1 MKALCWMGKE
11 KLEVQ
16 NVNDPKVLNPQDAI
30 IKITRT
36 AICGSDLHLY
46 DGYIPTMEPGDIVG
60 HEFMGIVEEV
70 GPAVK
75 KLKRGDRVVIP
86 FTIACGSCFFCN
98 TTQYSLCDNTNPNA
112 ALAEKMYGYSGAS
125 LYGYSHI
132 YGGYAGGQAQYARVP
147 FADVGPLKI
156 ENDLPDEKLLFLT
169 DIFPTGYMAAENAQ
183 IRPGDTVAIW
193 GAGPVGIFAVA
204 SAFMFGAARV
214 ISIDRFPERLALAAQ
229 AGAETLDYSKFDVLS
244 SLRELTGGNGPD
256 AAIDAVGL
264 EAHGTGPGGLY
275 DRTKQALRLSFDR
288 PTVLRQAIMA
298 VRKGGTVSFPGVYGG
313 LLDKVP
319 FGAAFGKGITMK
331 MGQTH
336 MQRYLQP
343 LLGRIEKGE
352 LDPSFIISHRIGI
365 EEIPEAFRVFRDKE
379 YGCTKVVIDPW
390 VDRTGAIV
398 PKSQNATQPA
408 QAA

>member
-16 NVNDPKVLNPQDAI
+16 NVPDPKILNPHDAI

-46 DGYIPTMEPGDIVG
+46 DGYIPTMQPGDIIG

-70 GPAVK
+70 GKEVK
-75 KLKRGDRVVIP
+75 KVKRGDRVVVP
-86 FTIACGSCFFCN
+86 FTIACGNCFFCQS
-98 TTQYSLCDNTNPNA
+98 TLYSLCDNSNPNA
-112 ALAEKMYGYSGAS
+112 ALAETMYGYSGSS

-147 FADVGPLKI
+147 FADVGPLVI
-156 ENDLPDEKLLFLT
+156 NNDLPDEKLLFLT
-169 DIFPTGYMAAENAQ
+169 DIFPTGYMGAENAD
-183 IRPGDTVAIW
+183 IKEGDTVAIW
-193 GAGPVGIFAVA
+193 GAGPVGVFAAA
-204 SAFMFGAARV
+204 SAFMLGAKRV
-214 ISIDRFPERLALAAQ
+214 ISIDRFPERLALAKQ
-229 AGAETLDYSKFDVLS
+229 VGAETLDYSKHDVLE
-244 SLRELTGGNGPD
+244 SLRELTGGSGPD
-256 AAIDAVGL
+256 GAIDAVGL
-264 EAHGTGPGGLY
+264 EAHGTGLGGVY
-275 DRTKQALRLSFDR
+275 DKTKQTLKLSFDR
-288 PTVLRQAIMA
+288 PTVLRQAIQA

-313 LLDKVP
+313 LLDKIP
-319 FGAAFGKGITMK
+319 FGAAFGKGLTMK

-343 LLGRIEKGE
+343 LLSRIEKGE

-365 EEIPEAFRVFRDKE
+365 EEIPEAFRIFRDKT

-390 VDRTGAIV
+390 VEGGRTGGLV
-398 PKSQNATQPA
+398 PKNAV
-408 QAA
+408 AAAA

>member
-16 NVNDPKVLNPQDAI
+16 NVPDPKILNPHDAI

-46 DGYIPTMEPGDIVG
+46 DGYIPTMQPGDIIG

-70 GPAVK
+70 GAEVK
-75 KLKRGDRVVIP
+75 KVKRGDRVVVP
-86 FTIACGSCFFCN
+86 FTIACGNCFFCQS
-98 TTQYSLCDNTNPNA
+98 TLFSLCDNSNPNA
-112 ALAEKMYGYSGAS
+112 ALAETMYGHSGSS

-147 FADVGPLKI
+147 FADVGPLVI
-156 ENDLPDEKLLFLT
+156 NNDLPDDKLLFLT
-169 DIFPTGYMAAENAQ
+169 DIFPTGYMGAENAD
-183 IRPGDTVAIW
+183 IKEGDTVAIW
-193 GAGPVGIFAVA
+193 GAGPVGVFAAA
-204 SAFMFGAARV
+204 SAFMLGAKRV
-214 ISIDRFPERLALAAQ
+214 ISIDRFPERLALAKAV
-229 AGAETLDYSKFDVLS
+229 GAETLDYSKHDVLE

-256 AAIDAVGL
+256 GAIDAVGL
-264 EAHGTGPGGLY
+264 EAHGTGLGGIY
-275 DRTKQALRLSFDR
+275 DKTKQTLKLSFDR
-288 PTVLRQAIMA
+288 PTVLRQAIQA

-313 LLDKVP
+313 LLDKIP
-319 FGAAFGKGITMK
+319 FGAAFGKGIVMK

-343 LLGRIEKGE
+343 LLERIEKGQ

-365 EEIPEAFRVFRDKE
+365 EEIPEAFRIFRDKE

-390 VDRTGAIV
+390 AEGGRTGGLV
-398 PKSQNATQPA
+398 PKGELSVLK
-408 QAA
+408 AA

>member
-16 NVNDPKVLNPQDAI
+16 NVPDPKILNPGDAI

-46 DGYIPTMEPGDIVG
+46 DGYIPTMQPGDILG

-70 GPAVK
+70 GVNVK
-75 KLKRGDRVVIP
+75 KVKRGDRVVVP
-86 FTIACGSCFFCN
+86 FTIACGSCFFCSESMW
-98 TTQYSLCDNTNPNA
+98 SLCDNTNPNA
-112 ALAEKMYGYSGAS
+112 ALAEKMYGYSGSS

-156 ENDLPDEKLLFLT
+156 ENDLPDDKLLFLT
-169 DIFPTGYMAAENAQ
+169 DIFPTGYMGAENAQ
-183 IRPGDTVAIW
+183 IKEGDTVAVW
-193 GAGPVGIFAVA
+193 GAGPVGIFAA
-204 SAFMFGAARV
+204 RSAFMFGAKRV
-214 ISIDRFPERLALAAQ
+214 IAIDRFPERLKLAEET
-229 AGAETLDYSKFDVLS
+229 GAEPLDYSQYDVLE

-256 AAIDAVGL
+256 AAIDAVGM
-264 EAHGTGPGGLY
+264 EAHGAGPGGIY

-298 VRKGGTVSFPGVYGG
+298 VRKGGTVSSPGVYGG
-313 LLDKVP
+313 LLDKIP

-336 MQRYLQP
+336 MQRYLAP
-343 LLGRIEKGE
+343 LLKRIENNE
-352 LDPSFIISHRIGI
+352 LDPSFIISHRIGM
-365 EEIPEAFRVFRDKE
+365 EEIPEAFRIFRDKE

-390 VDRTGAIV
+390 VEGGRTGDLV
-398 PKSQNATQPA
+398 PKGIAVG
-408 QAA
+408 AAA